1 MATPAELW
9 TGSLYMI
16 CLFTSSTSLFMGNS
30 FKLELNCFNFYSKET
45 RFAVKYVNVIVT
57 FISGSDATN
66 F

>member
-1 MATPAELW
+1 
-9 TGSLYMI
+9 MI